1 LAGGLAMGAAGGEMA
16 NVVYSQKKPIAE
28 MTLIEH
34 TAGVGGVIGTGEGLF
49 IAGIGGLMLNSTRKR
64 GNK

>member
-49 IAGIGGLMLNSTRKR
+49 IAGIGGLC
-64 GNK
+64 